1 MSVRNKIILG
11 ILVLMTGQVFSQ
23 QFYFPNQALLGSASV
38 SSVRD
43 SSGWYRFGNY
53 TKLTN
58 STSTVAKNFLIDMS
72 GTQPVMNWYASDG
85 DVTSF
90 TVGTS
95 DQMIWSGASGGY
107 SYSNGGIFLGSAT
120 GGNKGAGT
128 INGTALYDDNVQL
141 VAPPFDSS
149 HVTNGSITSS
159 DIKDDNI
166 LTADLAAQAVTYAKL
181 ANALKFF
188 QFALDS
194 ASAMAGDTTWVW
206 QNMTGGSV
214 TIDSIHV
221 AASSDDYAISLV
233 ECDWNGKN
241 GTLVD
246 AVTAA
251 TNGTNLYWQSETT
264 ITAATIESGHR
275 VGFKRPAST
284 GDRVYVRVH
293 YH

>member
-1 MSVRNKIILG
+1 MSKVTKLSFFVF
-11 ILVLMTGQVFSQ
+11 LLAGQVFSQ
-23 QFYFPNQALLGSASV
+23 QFYFPNQAPLGSASV
-38 SSVRD
+38 TSVRD

-53 TKLTN
+53 TKLIN
-58 STSTVAKNFLIDMS
+58 GTSSAAKNILIDMS
-72 GTQPVMNWYASDG
+72 SVQPVLNWYASDG
-85 DVTSF
+85 DNYTQSI
-90 TVGTS
+90 GTS
-95 DQMIWSGASGGY
+95 DQALFSAAAGGY
-107 SYSNGGIFLGSAT
+107 WFSNGGLVVGSPT
-120 GGNKGAGT
+120 GNHKGAGT
-128 INGTALYDDNVQL
+128 INATTLYDDNVQL

-149 HVTNGSITSS
+149 HVTNESLSSS
-159 DIKDDNI
+159 DFAAGGI
-166 LTADLAAQAVTYAKL
+166 LTADLASQAVTYAKL

-194 ASAMAGDTTWVW
+194 ASVMAGDTTWVW

-246 AVTAA
+246 AVTAS